1 MCFISFYSQ
10 HYYILDIFHDFQE
23 KIAMKLNTF
32 RYQRNHNINYKKKFY
47 KTNKGASFLQGFLYI
62 GIVALLISIL
72 LKKFLSV

>member
-1 MCFISFYSQ
+1 
-10 HYYILDIFHDFQE
+10 
-23 KIAMKLNTF
+23 MKLNTF